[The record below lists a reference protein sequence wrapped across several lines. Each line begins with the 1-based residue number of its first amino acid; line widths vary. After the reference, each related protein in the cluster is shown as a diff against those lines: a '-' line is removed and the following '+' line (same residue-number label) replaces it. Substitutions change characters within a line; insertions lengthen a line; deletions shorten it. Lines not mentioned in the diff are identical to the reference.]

1 MKRQIIKRESYIE
14 GIDVSKWQNVI
25 DWTNLDPSVEF
36 AIARAAYGIEQ
47 DKRFKDYWTGMRDS
61 KVIRGVYQYVTA
73 STTGANQALAMCRII
88 KEAGG
93 LDKDDLPP
101 VIDVEFDPE
110 VKKWP
115 KDRRLPLVT
124 QWCKVIRNELGRVP
138 IVYTGP
144 YYWQDT
150 VTIEPMPYPL
160 WISHYDTFAP
170 LVPDSWPVWTIW
182 QYTSNGKAKGIDG
195 AVDRNVFDGS
205 KEDLLWLTRMLTE
218 DVYWQN
224 TMGERP

>member
-25 DWTNLDPSVEF
+25 DWPNLDPSVEF

-47 DKRFKDYWTGMRDS
+47 DKRFNDNWTGMRDS
-61 KVIRGVYQYVTA
+61 KVIRCAYQYVTA
-73 STTGANQALAMCRII
+73 STTGANQALTMCRII
-88 KEAGG
+88 KSAGG

-101 VIDVEFDPE
+101 VIDVEFDPL
-110 VKKWP
+110 VKSCPRGK
-115 KDRRLPLVT
+115 RLGLVE
-124 QWCKVIRNELGRVP
+124 QWCKIIRNELGRVP
-138 IVYTGP
+138 IIYTGP

-150 VTIEPMPYPL
+150 VTTEPMPYPL
-160 WISHYDTFAP
+160 WIAHYETFAP

-182 QYTSNGKAKGIDG
+182 QYTSNGRAEGING

-205 KEDLLWLTRMLTE
+205 RQDLLWLTRMLTE
-218 DVYWQN
+218 DMYWHN
-224 TMGERP
+224 TVGGKP